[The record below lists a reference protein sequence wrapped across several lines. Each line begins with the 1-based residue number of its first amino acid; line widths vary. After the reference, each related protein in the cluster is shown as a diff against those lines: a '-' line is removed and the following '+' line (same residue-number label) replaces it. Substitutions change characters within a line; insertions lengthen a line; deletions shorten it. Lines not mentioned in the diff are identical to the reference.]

1 MLYSAGCRCSW
12 KLKTKFLSFVAKSRL
27 WHFCSDLMLSSCLV
41 FFLTCRIAKVQS
53 SSTQAAHLPPEDIIW
68 DGSLETPWSLA
79 LLSLYFTHKPLLCP
93 VNFNTVY
100 WEVQPNTDV
109 CWQKF
114 YRWWQ
119 DSINS
124 MCTTLVFVSL
134 REILLYAPDP
144 VSSSTAVQGLSA
156 EAKHK
161 NNVCISYRDLLTHI
175 FLLRVWNRHVMWWF
189 VK

>member
-1 MLYSAGCRCSW
+1 MIWCYLVVWFFFFNRQNCQSQVQFYRNCPSPSW
-12 KLKTKFLSFVAKSRL
+12 GYYLRWQFGNTMILST
-27 WHFCSDLMLSSCLV
+27 LV
-41 FFLTCRIAKVQS
+41 SVFHPQT
-53 SSTQAAHLPPEDIIW
+53 
-68 DGSLETPWSLA
+68 
-79 LLSLYFTHKPLLCP
+79 LLCP

-100 WEVQPNTDV
+100 WEVQSNTDV

-114 YRWWQ
+114 YRWWL

-124 MCTTLVFVSL
+124 MCMMLVFVSL
-134 REILLYAPDP
+134 REILLNAPDP